1 MHSDSIPTLAG
12 GGVTAAGADT
22 DDSGGRG
29 VLAHAGAVGLSARA
43 VLTDISLRFYFLGRS
58 NRCHCVRSTVWFV
71 GVVPRVTLNVFYGNR
86 RVRLS
91 HRRDVK
97 CRVGLELSLSV

>member
-1 MHSDSIPTLAG
+1 MP
-12 GGVTAAGADT
+12 
-22 DDSGGRG
+22 
-29 VLAHAGAVGLSARA
+29 
-43 VLTDISLRFYFLGRS
+43 LRQI
-58 NRCHCVRSTVWFV
+58 NFV

-97 CRVGLELSLSV
+97 CRVGLELSRSV